1 VDESGVPFLDSGG
14 KPVKRLLFSLA
25 ICSALLAFAASAS
38 AGDRSVVGAA
48 YSISNAASG
57 NQLAVYARS
66 ANGSLTPAGS
76 VSAGGLGTGGG
87 LASQGAVTVT
97 DNGRTVLAVNPGSNS
112 VAAFAVEP
120 GGPRLLDTAP
130 SGGIRPVSVAV
141 HKQLVYVLNK
151 NNVALATVS
160 GFTLGKDGLTPIA
173 GSTRVLNAGA
183 TDAAQVKFSPSGDL
197 LVVTGRSSQRID
209 TFRVGDDGALSDL
222 KSFDVAPGGTPFGFD
237 FDNKGHLLVS
247 LAGVGGSSGAASYDL
262 AADGTVSTITA
273 PIETGQRAACWLV
286 ASKNGRFAFVANAA
300 SSSVSTFAVSPAGEL
315 TFQGAVT
322 IDGMTALDLAL
333 SENGHYLYVLAAG
346 SRGIVAFEVGADG
359 TLTHVDTET
368 GVPAAAAGIAVR

>member
-1 VDESGVPFLDSGG
+1 M
-14 KPVKRLLFSLA
+14 
-25 ICSALLAFAASAS
+25 CSTLLAFAASAAAGESS
-38 AGDRSVVGAA
+38 AVGAA
-48 YSISNAASG
+48 YTISNAASG
-57 NQLAVYARS
+57 NELVVYARS

-97 DNGRTVLAVNPGSNS
+97 DDGRTVLAVNPGSNS
-112 VAAFAVEP
+112 VAAFALGA
-120 GGPRLLDTAP
+120 GGPRLLNTAP

-141 HKQLVYVLNK
+141 HKRLVYVLNK
-151 NNVALATVS
+151 NNLALATVS

-173 GSTRVLNAGA
+173 GSTRFLHTGA
-183 TDAAQVKFSPSGDL
+183 TDAAQVKFSPSGDV

-209 TFRVGDDGALSDL
+209 TFRVDTDGLLLEL
-222 KSFDVAPGGTPFGFD
+222 KSFGVAPGATPFGFD

-247 LAGVGGSSGAASYDL
+247 LAGVGGSSGAASYEL
-262 AADGTVSTITA
+262 GADGSVATITA

-315 TFQGAVT
+315 SFQRAVT

-346 SRGIVAFEVGADG
+346 SHGVVTFEVGGDG
-359 TLTHVDTET
+359 TLTHVDTEA
-368 GVPAAAAGIAVR
+368 GVPASAAGIAVR

>member
-1 VDESGVPFLDSGG
+1 MDRSGVPFLDSGG
-14 KPVKRLLFSLA
+14 KTVKRLLLSLA
-25 ICSALLAFAASAS
+25 ICSVLLAFAGAAT
-38 AGDRSVVGAA
+38 AGDRSAVGAA

-57 NQLAVYARS
+57 NQLVVYARS
-66 ANGSLTPAGS
+66 ASGSLSPAGS
-76 VSAGGLGTGGG
+76 VFAGGLGTGGG
-87 LASQGAVTVT
+87 LASQGVVAVT

-120 GGPRLLDTAP
+120 GGPRLLNTAP

-183 TDAAQVKFSPSGDL
+183 TDAAQVKFAPSGTV
-197 LVVTGRSSQRID
+197 LVVTGRSSQQID
-209 TFRVGDDGALSDL
+209 TFRIGDDGRLSDL

-315 TFQGAVT
+315 AFEGAVT

-333 SENGHYLYVLAAG
+333 SENGQYLYVLAAG
-346 SRGIVAFEVGADG
+346 SRGIVAFQVGADG

>member
-1 VDESGVPFLDSGG
+1 MLRLEGSSRHRDSAVRRGMPGAYLTGRNRNRHPRNGLAVAMDRSGVPFLDSGG
-14 KPVKRLLFSLA
+14 KTVKRLLFSLA
-25 ICSALLAFAASAS
+25 ICSALLAFAAAAT
-38 AGDRSVVGAA
+38 AGDRSAVGAA

-57 NQLAVYARS
+57 
-66 ANGSLTPAGS
+66 SLSPAGS
-76 VSAGGLGTGGG
+76 VFAGGIGTGGG

-120 GGPRLLDTAP
+120 GGPRLLNTAP

-141 HKQLVYVLNK
+141 HEQLVYVLSK

-160 GFTLGKDGLTPIA
+160 GFTLGKDGLTAIA

-183 TDAAQVKFSPSGDL
+183 TDAAQLKFAPSGNV
-197 LVVTGRSSQRID
+197 LVVTGRSSQQID
-209 TFRVGDDGALSDL
+209 TFRIGDDGRLSDL

-247 LAGVGGSSGAASYDL
+247 LASVGGSSGAASYDL

-286 ASKNGRFAFVANAA
+286 ASKR
-300 SSSVSTFAVSPAGEL
+300 
-315 TFQGAVT
+315 
-322 IDGMTALDLAL
+322 
-333 SENGHYLYVLAAG
+333 SEEHT
-346 SRGIVAFEVGADG
+346 S
-359 TLTHVDTET
+359 
-368 GVPAAAAGIAVR
+368 